1 MINIIK
7 IIFQICLLRKGPEDL
22 PADGSMLLKLLILSF
37 VVSIFLGRMI
47 YDMRVAVISSMGGLL
62 FSLIFTKILLSK
74 KPERFIQ
81 TFSAMLGTVTLMN
94 IISLPVFAPLSNE
107 QLNENVALLFSLVSF
122 AFLIWVIVIYGF
134 IFSRALSTT
143 LNYGIAISVG
153 YAFLSIM
160 ILQLVLTAK
169 VPI

>member
-22 PADGSMLLKLLILSF
+22 PADGSVLLNLLILSF

-47 YDMRVAVISSMGGLL
+47 YDMRVAIISSIGGLL
-62 FSLIFTKILLSK
+62 FSFIFTKILLSK
-74 KPERFIQ
+74 KPERFTQ
-81 TFSAMLGTVTLMN
+81 TFSAMLGTVTLIN
-94 IISLPVFAPLSNE
+94 IISLPIFAPLSNE
-107 QLNENVALLFSLVSF
+107 QLNENFVLLFSLVSF

-134 IFSRALSTT
+134 IFSRALSIT

-153 YAFLSIM
+153 YAFLSVM
-160 ILQLVLTAK
+160 ILQLVLTVK
-169 VPI
+169 VPA